1 MPAFHGAGELTEGK
15 VLRAG
20 TGARCCREGRTGWDT
35 GRDGEWG
42 TKKEKLAR
50 QAMKYFRAR
59 SMRLLVDGGPIY
71 DGYSRGTRPV
81 NREVGLVQPSVMRW
95 ALTKMREPR
104 AGRPNMAS

>member
-1 MPAFHGAGELTEGK
+1 MTGGK

-35 GRDGEWG
+35 GRVGEWG

-71 DGYSRGTRPV
+71 DGQTRGTRPL
-81 NREVGLVQPSVMRW
+81 NSDVGLVQPSVMRC